1 MYKNGRKVGKESEED
16 RRKRLK
22 KEKEKDKKKKLLN
35 RRKNKK
41 DKDRK
46 GKNEKRRHNF
56 NKRKGKNKTTKKYG
70 TNKGQ
75 ERNSISNNEGMYK
88 DFNRNDDVPYPDVQN
103 KQEDEEE
110 KEDFIDRMKNRV
122 EKVKKGAKKAWKW
135 FRRLRYTGMAM
146 SVLSTFAVPI
156 LIAVFLFFFVI
167 APLMTIILPA
177 GAYVAL
183 GGDYENTEQV
193 DIDKEK
199 DKKEEKKES
208 GGDGEGVIDAKASKE
223 CKKGS
228 KWPAEEKTEEVE
240 KDKEKDKKEEKKDS
254 GGDGEG
260 VIDAKSDK
268 EFKKGSK
275 WPAEAKVVTSLPGN
289 RTSPGGIGTTD
300 HKGVDIAQYGQAR
313 GMKVFSYQS
322 GEIQETVE
330 GCVEGDTG
338 CGGGYGNHVKVQH
351 SDKYLTLYAH
361 MQKVTVKKGDKVTAG
376 D

>member
-177 GAYVAL
+177 GEYVAL
-183 GGDYENTEQV
+183 GGDDENTEQV
-193 DIDKEK
+193 D
-199 DKKEEKKES
+199 
-208 GGDGEGVIDAKASKE
+208 
-223 CKKGS
+223 
-228 KWPAEEKTEEVE
+228 

-351 SDKYLTLYAH
+351 SDKYL
-361 MQKVTVKKGDKVTAG
+361 
-376 D
+376 